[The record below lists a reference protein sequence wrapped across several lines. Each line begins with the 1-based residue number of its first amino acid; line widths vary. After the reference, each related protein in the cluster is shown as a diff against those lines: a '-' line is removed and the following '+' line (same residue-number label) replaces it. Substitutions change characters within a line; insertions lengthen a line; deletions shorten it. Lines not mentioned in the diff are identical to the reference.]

1 MIHFFLKRKAEENPH
16 SKKILNK
23 KMQARKQ
30 GYWTNQRGKREREW
44 ERRERKRRISYLE
57 FSHDRI

>member
-30 GYWTNQRGKREREW
+30 GYWTNQRGKRERESG
-44 ERRERKRRISYLE
+44 REGRGRGESAI
-57 FSHDRI
+57 